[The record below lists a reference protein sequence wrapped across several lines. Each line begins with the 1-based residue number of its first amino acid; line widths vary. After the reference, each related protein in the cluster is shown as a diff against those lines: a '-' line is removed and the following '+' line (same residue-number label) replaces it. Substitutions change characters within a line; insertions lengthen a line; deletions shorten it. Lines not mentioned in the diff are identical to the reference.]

1 MKFSSTNGF
10 GSCQQPDLTS
20 VLMTS
25 KERIAANQ
33 NNAKRS
39 TGPRTQLGKSRSRA
53 NAVRHGLSSR
63 ALTDAAF
70 LSEADGLTKRIAREH
85 GKQDNCFEA
94 RIVAEAELTILRV
107 RIARATLLD
116 LNAVTSAANAKRPE
130 SGQSVA
136 PDPIPMP
143 ATSRP
148 AVGLDDMAHAYL
160 RALPD
165 IMKLDRYERRALS
178 RWSG

>member
-1 MKFSSTNGF
+1 
-10 GSCQQPDLTS
+10 
-20 VLMTS
+20 MTS

-39 TGPRTQLGKSRSRA
+39 TGPRTQPGKSRSRA

-116 LNAVTSAANAKRPE
+116 LNAVNSAANAKRPE
-130 SGQSVA
+130 FRA
-136 PDPIPMP
+136 I
-143 ATSRP
+143 SRP
-148 AVGLDDMAHAYL
+148 
-160 RALPD
+160 
-165 IMKLDRYERRALS
+165 
-178 RWSG
+178 